1 VTERLPNLTE
11 LRAQARRHR
20 EAATRETDPNKRKAR
35 LDLAAEYEKLVR
47 EVEEQKEV
55 EDQH

>member
-20 EAATRETDPNKRKAR
+20 EVAARETDPKKRQAR
-35 LDLAAEYEKLVR
+35 LDLAAEYDKLVKA
-47 EVEEQKEV
+47 VEEQS
-55 EDQH
+55 

>member
-20 EAATRETDPNKRKAR
+20 EAAARETDSHKRQAR
-35 LDLAAEYEKLVR
+35 LDLAAEYEKLIR
-47 EVEEQKEV
+47 EV
-55 EDQH
+55 EDQR

>member
-1 VTERLPNLTE
+1 MTEHLPNLTE

-20 EAATRETDPNKRKAR
+20 EAAIRETDPHKRQAR

-47 EVEEQKEV
+47 EL
-55 EDQH
+55 EDQRTAD